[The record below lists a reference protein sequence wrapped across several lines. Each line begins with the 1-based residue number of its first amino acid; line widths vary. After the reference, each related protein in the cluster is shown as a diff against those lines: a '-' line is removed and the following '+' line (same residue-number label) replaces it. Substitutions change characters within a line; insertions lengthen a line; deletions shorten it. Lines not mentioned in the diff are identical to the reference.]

1 MKAFDEALAGA
12 KDAISVRRVFGEP
25 YEEDGLTII
34 PAAAVRGGGGG
45 GGGVDKDTGDEGSG
59 GGFGVMARPVGVYQI
74 KDGETTWV
82 PAADTTRVILHSQLV
97 AIVGLLVLRSII
109 KIWRAPRT

>member
-1 MKAFDEALAGA
+1 MKAFDHALEGA
-12 KDAISVRRVFGEP
+12 KDAMSVRRVFGEP

-34 PAAAVRGGGGG
+34 PVAAIRGGGGG

-59 GGFGVMARPVGVYQI
+59 GGFGVMGRPVGVYQI

-82 PAADTTRVILHSQLV
+82 PAADTTRVIVLSQLV
-97 AIVGLLVLRSII
+97 AIVGLLVIRSIV
-109 KIWRAPRT
+109 KIWRTG